1 MRPSGT
7 ALILVLLLALLPAR
21 AQADCRLA
29 LALAMDVS
37 RSVDAK
43 DFAIQT
49 EGLALALE
57 TPEIETAFFAPAGDV
72 ALAVYQWSGED
83 YQEVVVDWTMIAR
96 PADLPPVIAALRAL
110 APPDVRLNTAL
121 GRGLEFGRSL
131 LDAAPPCD
139 RRVLDVA
146 GDGRNNTGPT
156 PERIYAL
163 GGWEGI
169 TVNGLA
175 IGSHEL
181 NLPDYFHASLIR
193 GPGAFVE
200 LALRH
205 TDFPQAIRR
214 KLLRELTEA
223 VSALDCRDLAEIPT
237 RFCRVFR

>member
-1 MRPSGT
+1 MRF
-7 ALILVLLLALLPAR
+7 AALVLTVCLSLPQAVR
-21 AQADCRLA
+21 AECRLA

-49 EGLALALE
+49 QGLADALE
-57 TPEIETAFFAPAGDV
+57 APEIETALFAPAGDV
-72 ALAVYQWSGED
+72 ALAVYQWSGEE
-83 YQEVVVDWTMIAR
+83 YQEVLVGWTEIR
-96 PADLPPVIAALRAL
+96 EPADLGPVVALLRGLKPPEL
-110 APPDVRLNTAL
+110 RLNTAL
-121 GRGLEFGRSL
+121 GRGLEFGRDL
-131 LDAAPPCD
+131 LASAPACE

-146 GDGRNNTGPT
+146 GDGRNNAGPT

-181 NLPDYFHASLIR
+181 QLPDYFHASLIR

-214 KLLRELTEA
+214 KLQRELTEA
-223 VSALDCRDLAEIPT
+223 VAALDCPEAAGGAPRS
-237 RFCRVFR
+237 CRIFR